1 MGESLAFSQCFAK
14 VERDGVALST
24 PSPPLTATA
33 SEVHVMAPKPHTYIA
48 PVRQQPIID
57 PDRDTFAHI
66 SEPVARIMAR
76 LAKLPRVPE

>member
-1 MGESLAFSQCFAK
+1 MNAACVHALFRVQN
-14 VERDGVALST
+14 ERDGVARLT
-24 PSPPLTATA
+24 PTPPLTATA
-33 SEVHVMAPKPHTYIA
+33 SEVHVMAPKPNTYIA